1 MKEKIYT
8 IPVNDAFANP
18 AVCPLCSLEDN
29 LNESLLEYY
38 LGPSLMESDV
48 RQTTNKDGF
57 CREHLNQLY
66 KKEMNRLGL
75 GLMLHTH
82 LLDLQSE
89 LYPLFDQCSQL
100 EKKGLFS
107 GRKNDYRQILNEA
120 AAQLEKR
127 TGSCVICSRIQQTK
141 DRYLDVIFHE
151 YVHNPQFR
159 QQFLLVQGFCLPH
172 LAVLLKGAARHL
184 NQRQAEAFIKDLV
197 SLEKNNVQVLCDD
210 VEWFTLKFDH
220 KNHGKDWKNSKD
232 ALPRCIS
239 RLRGGSRP
247 DGR

>member
-18 AVCPLCSLEDN
+18 AVCPLCSLEN
-29 LNESLLEYY
+29 SLNESLLEYY

-48 RQTTNKDGF
+48 RQTTNQAGF
-57 CREHLNQLY
+57 CRDHLNELY
-66 KKEMNRLGL
+66 HKEMNRLGL

-82 LLDLQSE
+82 MLDLQKE
-89 LYPLFDQCSQL
+89 LFPVLDQCTQL
-100 EKKGLFS
+100 EKKGLFR
-107 GRKNDYRQILNEA
+107 GRGKDYRQILQEA
-120 AAQLEKR
+120 AAKIKQR
-127 TGSCVICSRIQQTK
+127 TSSCVICDRIEKTK
-141 DRYLDVIFHE
+141 ARYLDVIFHE
-151 YVHNPQFR
+151 YVHNPDFR
-159 QQFLLVQGFCLPH
+159 QRFAQVQGFCLPH
-172 LAVLLKGAARHL
+172 IAALLEGAAQHL
-184 NQRQAEAFIKDLV
+184 NQRQAGVFLGDLV
-197 SLEKNNVQVLCDD
+197 QLEKGNLAELGDD

-239 RLRGGSRP
+239 RLRGGRRP